1 MNLSPDFAYTWSSK
15 NTVVASFPNKDKS
28 VTALLIYPLE
38 KRPTFRVFK
47 KLFPSLSSIEK
58 EFELAQ
64 DASEGRFVTLHS
76 TNWVFRDFMLILGD
90 AAHGFNPFF
99 GQGISAGMGDVQRLL
114 EVIDSSENPERAL
127 SRYVDSRKLQMDA
140 LGELSKE
147 GFERYRRD
155 KIADFDVIYDKIES
169 ILHQYLPKYFAPS
182 IFESI
187 SQDPGLAHTYLQKRI
202 SQRNLLNMLGMSVI
216 VKLIIALLEVKQNV
230 SHVKLP
236 VILPLGKNTMKIS

>member
-1 MNLSPDFAYTWSSK
+1 M
-15 NTVVASFPNKDKS
+15 
-28 VTALLIYPLE
+28 
-38 KRPTFRVFK
+38 
-47 KLFPSLSSIEK
+47 SLSDLS
-58 EFELAQ
+58 
-64 DASEGRFVTLHS
+64 
-76 TNWVFRDFMLILGD
+76 
-90 AAHGFNPFF
+90 
-99 GQGISAGMGDVQRLL
+99 
-114 EVIDSSENPERAL
+114 RAL
-127 SRYVDSRKLQMDA
+127 YRPWPT
-140 LGELSKE
+140 
-147 GFERYRRD
+147 YRRD